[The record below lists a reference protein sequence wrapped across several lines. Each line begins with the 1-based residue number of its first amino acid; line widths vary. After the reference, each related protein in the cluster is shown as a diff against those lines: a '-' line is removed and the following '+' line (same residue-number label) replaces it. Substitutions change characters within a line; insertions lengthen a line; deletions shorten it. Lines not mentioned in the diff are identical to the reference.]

1 MGSQCNLTDGK
12 VALVPVEIVRR
23 ERCLLRTMGVRFL
36 WK

>member
-1 MGSQCNLTDGK
+1 MGSRGNLTDGK

-23 ERCLLRTMGVRFL
+23 ELCLLRTMGVWFL